1 MSNISSWF
9 SSGPRDSERRM
20 QVQMKLLSHKGGSK
34 VDDSQE
40 KAFPQSLLRRIPC
53 EGKGG
58 LYRKLG
64 ESKLGEAFRI
74 DSQGRGGDDIRSH
87 HP

>member
-20 QVQMKLLSHKGGSK
+20 QVHMKLLSHKAGSK
-34 VDDSQE
+34 ADDSQE
-40 KAFPQSLLRRIPC
+40 KAIIPC

-64 ESKLGEAFRI
+64 ESKLGEAFRK
-74 DSQGRGGDDIRSH
+74 DLQGRGGDDIRSH